1 MVETS
6 TWSKREETF
15 RQQSRDSLAQ
25 AMASLSTSLDN
36 GVATFKQDLIKGIRK
51 DVQLVDKDG
60 HPLGTAGYDP
70 SRR

>member
-1 MVETS
+1 
-6 TWSKREETF
+6 
-15 RQQSRDSLAQ
+15 
-25 AMASLSTSLDN
+25 MASLSTSLDN